1 MIILSVI
8 FSIVITLSLSVFLY
22 GGIEMIMIITPAI
35 LFIVCISDAM
45 HYTTNQTKN
54 INDKFLFFKDRL
66 SKIGVA
72 IFLTSLTTSISF
84 LTFLINDIIP
94 VARFGLITS
103 FGILITLIVV
113 TIVYAIAIDYEF
125 HLTKQSKFFKALKYQ
140 L

>member
-8 FSIVITLSLSVFLY
+8 FSIVITLSLSVFIW
-22 GGIEMIMIITPAI
+22 GNEMIMIITLTI

-54 INDKFLFFKDRL
+54 INDKFLFFNDRL
-66 SKIGVA
+66 MKLGA

-113 TIVYAIAIDYEF
+113 TIVYAIAIDYRF
-125 HLTKQSKFFKALKYQ
+125 SFYKAI
-140 L
+140 